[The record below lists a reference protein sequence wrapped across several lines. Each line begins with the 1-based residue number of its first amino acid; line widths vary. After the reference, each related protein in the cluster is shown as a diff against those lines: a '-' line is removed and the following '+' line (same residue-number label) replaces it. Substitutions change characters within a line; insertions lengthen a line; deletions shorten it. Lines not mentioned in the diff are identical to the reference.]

1 MIIIPAIDLI
11 NGECVRL
18 EQGDYQKKTVYSSD
32 PVQTAQAFAQA
43 GAEMLHIVDLD
54 GARVGYPQN
63 LDVVQKISQ
72 AVPIPIELGGGLRDL
87 AAVEA
92 AFAAGAARVILGT
105 AVLDEPQWFTEAIAK
120 YGERIVV
127 GIDARDGM
135 VAVKG
140 WLETT
145 TVSALELVERIK
157 KHGIKEIIY
166 TDIARDGMLSG
177 PNLTALK
184 EIAKAGVKIVASGG
198 VSSLDDIRNL
208 RELTSVGVYAVII
221 GKALYTNQIDL
232 AEAIAAARVGVR

>member
-1 MIIIPAIDLI
+1 
-11 NGECVRL
+11 
-18 EQGDYQKKTVYSSD
+18 
-32 PVQTAQAFAQA
+32 
-43 GAEMLHIVDLD
+43 
-54 GARVGYPQN
+54 
-63 LDVVQKISQ
+63 
-72 AVPIPIELGGGLRDL
+72 
-87 AAVEA
+87 
-92 AFAAGAARVILGT
+92 
-105 AVLDEPQWFTEAIAK
+105 
-120 YGERIVV
+120 
-127 GIDARDGM
+127 M

-145 TVSALELVERIK
+145 TVSALELVERMK